1 MKIFDSIVN
10 LLSKLKGFFAYIA
23 GYFYG
28 KKIQKLKMENL
39 VYEKQKKK
47 TAAQLKKDREI
58 IKEWAGVRSRILRNQ
73 SKSRLLVLKK
83 EPRIKLKRNKSD

>member
-10 LLSKLKGFFAYIA
+10 LLSKFKGFLAYIA

-28 KKIQKLKMENL
+28 KKVQKLSMENL

-47 TAAQLKKDREI
+47 TVAQLKKDREI
-58 IKEWAGVRSRILRNQ
+58 IKEWAGVRNRIVSNQ
-73 SKSRLLVLKK
+73 SNAKLLILKK
-83 EPRIKLKRNKSD
+83 KPRIKNKRNKSN